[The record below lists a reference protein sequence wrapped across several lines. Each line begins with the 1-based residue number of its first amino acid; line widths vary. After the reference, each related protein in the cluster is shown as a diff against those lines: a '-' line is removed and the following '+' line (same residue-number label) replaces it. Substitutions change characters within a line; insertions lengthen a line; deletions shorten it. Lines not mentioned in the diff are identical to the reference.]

1 MFAWLLAF
9 LLSICGMFYILNK
22 TFPDVLANQQ
32 NYLYILQMFLILS
45 VVFISVWRRNVNW
58 KFVFT
63 STMSWIGI
71 ALILITGYS
80 YKYELRNYYQNIV
93 GQIFPS
99 LASESADG
107 SVVFHSSS
115 DGHFQ
120 IAASVNGTRVTFLV
134 DTGATKV
141 ALTDVDAKRIGIDMS
156 NLTYNVSIST
166 ANGVSLFAPIVINKI
181 QVGSIVIQNVS
192 GYVGKPGTLDTSLLG
207 MSFLRQLSSYQ
218 VTKDT
223 LVLRQ

>member
-1 MFAWLLAF
+1 MFGWLVAL
-9 LLSICGMFYILNK
+9 LLSIAGLFYVLNK

-45 VVFISVWRRNVNW
+45 VVFISLWRRNFNW

-63 STMSWIGI
+63 TTISWIGI

-80 YKYELRNYYQNIV
+80 YRYEMQDYTQNIMSYM
-93 GQIFPS
+93 FPS
-99 LASESADG
+99 MASEKKDG
-107 SVVFHSSS
+107 SVMFRASS

-120 IAASVNGTRVTFLV
+120 VGALVNGSHVTFLL

-141 ALTDVDAKRIGIDMS
+141 ALTHADAKRIGIDMNS
-156 NLTYNVSIST
+156 LSYNVRIST
-166 ANGVSLFAPIVINKI
+166 ANGNSFFAPIVIKEI
-181 QVGSIVIQNVS
+181 RIGGIVVKDVS
-192 GYVGKPGTLDTSLLG
+192 AYVSKSGTLDTSLLG
-207 MSFLRQLSSYQ
+207 VSFLSRLSSYQ

-223 LVLRQ
+223 LTLKQ